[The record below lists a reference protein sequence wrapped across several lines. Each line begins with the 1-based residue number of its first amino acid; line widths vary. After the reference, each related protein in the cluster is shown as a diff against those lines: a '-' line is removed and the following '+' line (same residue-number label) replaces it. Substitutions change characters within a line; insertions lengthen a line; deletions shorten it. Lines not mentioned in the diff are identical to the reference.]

1 MKHLLFLCL
10 LFIGCNKASVNYSYP
25 APQGKLLF
33 SVEVLSIAL
42 GSEIT
47 GKTGYFFYIDG
58 YPTIT
63 IYQFRQGEIIDR
75 NSLGSMATSALLKEL
90 EEIDFE
96 ELDLEAEIENAKT
109 TWQRIADA
117 NGEQIYEIATLD
129 GAEYRVQLFYDEINY
144 TLQMS
149 NPKAQINLYS
159 QYNKKIEKLR
169 SVIDLFAEAYGHAQF
184 GI

>member
-1 MKHLLFLCL
+1 
-10 LFIGCNKASVNYSYP
+10 
-25 APQGKLLF
+25 
-33 SVEVLSIAL
+33 
-42 GSEIT
+42 
-47 GKTGYFFYIDG
+47 
-58 YPTIT
+58 
-63 IYQFRQGEIIDR
+63 
-75 NSLGSMATSALLKEL
+75 MATSALLKEF
-90 EEIDFE
+90 EEIAFE

-117 NGEQIYEIATLD
+117 NGEQIYEIATMD

-159 QYNKKIEKLR
+159 PYNKKIEKLR